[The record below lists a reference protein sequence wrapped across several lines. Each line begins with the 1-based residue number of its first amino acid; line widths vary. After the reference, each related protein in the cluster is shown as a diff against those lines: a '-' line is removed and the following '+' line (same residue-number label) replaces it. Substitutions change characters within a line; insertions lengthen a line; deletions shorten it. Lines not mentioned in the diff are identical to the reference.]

1 MASSSDQ
8 FGSTSMQIKKKKK
21 ELKRHSMYTGPLGNV
36 LIIIVIMAPMD

>member
-8 FGSTSMQIKKKKK
+8 FGSTSLQIKKKK